1 MVLLPVAVVLAVI
14 LNICA
19 TFVLVLSARYD
30 TQQKWWQMGIIWL
43 LPVIGAIL
51 VWSLARD
58 ATGERV
64 TTDFRNRA
72 GFDDGDLREEN
83 YSSGGGGSAESSGDG
98 GGSD

>member
-1 MVLLPVAVVLAVI
+1 MVFLTVTVVVAVI

-19 TFVLVLSARYD
+19 TFVLARSARYD

-64 TTDFRNRA
+64 NTDFRNRE

-83 YSSGGGGSAESSGDG
+83 YSSGGGGSAEASGDG